1 MQHTLHSFSDNNL
14 PMIDEVNPREC
25 AGVADLASQ
34 YRQLFPVTQR
44 YVYLNHA
51 SVSPLSKP
59 VHDAMARMLDGV
71 SEHADR
77 KFEEWEQVIMLAR
90 AAAARLVN
98 AQPHQI
104 AFLRN
109 TSEAVSVVANGMEW
123 HKGDNIVSA
132 AVEFPANVYPWARLK
147 AGGVELRLQPDRD
160 GLVDTDAL
168 LSLVDERTRV
178 VAVSWVQFG
187 TGQRLD
193 IRRIGRFC
201 RERGI
206 LHVVDAIQGLGALQ
220 LDVERD
226 FVDAFAAGGH
236 KFLLGPKGAGLLY
249 LSERA
254 LERVTPTVIGWT
266 AVKGYHDYLI
276 HDLDFREGALRFE
289 GGTLNEIG
297 ICGLGQAIELFLKAG
312 PEKIEQHLL
321 SLNEY
326 FTRNVEERG
335 YQVIG
340 TGKREDRSA
349 IVVFEGEGVPA
360 EETCQR
366 LAARDIIVSTRFG
379 RLRVA
384 PHFYNSRE
392 DVDRLVEALPRI

>member
-1 MQHTLHSFSDNNL
+1 
-14 PMIDEVNPREC
+14 MIEEVNIREC
-25 AGVADLASQ
+25 SGVADLALQ
-34 YRQLFPVTQR
+34 YRQLFPIAQR

-51 SVSPLSKP
+51 SVSPLSTP
-59 VHDAMARMLDGV
+59 VRDAMANMLKGV

-77 KFEEWEQVIMLAR
+77 KFEEWERGTMLAR

-104 AFLRN
+104 AFARN
-109 TSEAVSVVANGMEW
+109 TSEAISIIANGMKW
-123 HKGDNIVSA
+123 HAGDNIVSA
-132 AVEFPANVYPWARLK
+132 AAEFPANIYPWSRL
-147 AGGVELRLQPDRD
+147 AASGVELRLQPDCG

-168 LSLVDERTRV
+168 LSLVDARTRV

-193 IRRIGRFC
+193 IKRIGQFC
-201 RERGI
+201 REHDI

-226 FVDAFAAGGH
+226 RVDAFGAGGH

-249 LSERA
+249 VSERA
-254 LERVTPTVIGWT
+254 LEQVTPAMIGWT
-266 AVKGYHDYLI
+266 AVKDYHDYLI
-276 HDLDFREGALRFE
+276 HSLDFRDGAVRFE

-297 ICGLGQAIELFLKAG
+297 ICGLGQAIELFLRVG

-326 FTRNVEERG
+326 LTRNVEERG
-335 YQVIG
+335 YRVIS
-340 TGKREDRSA
+340 TGRREDRSA
-349 IVVFEGEGVPA
+349 IVVFEGEGFSA
-360 EETCQR
+360 EDACQR
-366 LAARDIIVSTRFG
+366 LASLGIITSARLG

-392 DVDRLVEALPRI
+392 DIDRLVEALPRL